1 VYFIPL
7 FVDVAPTFEH
17 FVPGVTA
24 ASESCAV
31 TSEREIVAIMVAS
44 NLRIWKR

>member
-1 VYFIPL
+1 MPL
-7 FVDVAPTFEH
+7 DVDVAPTFEH

-31 TSEREIVAIMVAS
+31 TSERDIPATMLAS